1 MEVHM
6 SIKYVKI
13 ETSIEIASDFKGNFT
28 NESVSIVQQIL
39 NVHPQLG
46 TEGNYWQ
53 YLKIN
58 TTHTVAI
65 EPQKTLAGSLKKK
78 KKAHTTMIQ

>member
-39 NVHPQLG
+39 NVHP
-46 TEGNYWQ
+46 
-53 YLKIN
+53 
-58 TTHTVAI
+58 
-65 EPQKTLAGSLKKK
+65 
-78 KKAHTTMIQ
+78 